1 MNSKEGVIAETGVI
15 RKEVRLGLILIKWAG
30 GRGGRT
36 SQTYLQILCFTK
48 QPSHSEKRFSTG
60 QYRPIGLKN
69 TLGQWRQR
77 SVGVVKL
84 LGRVR
89 LLRPHGLWPARLLC
103 PWDSPGLPFPSPGDL
118 PDPGIEAGS
127 SALQAD
133 CLSTELRGKRSTKG
147 FTGLRNHWQFSSRK
161 VRILLKI

>member
-69 TLGQWRQR
+69 TLGQWMQR

-84 LGRVR
+84 LGHVR

-103 PWDSPGLPFPSPGDL
+103 PWDSPGKNTGVGCHSLLQGIFLTQELNPGLLHCRQTLYWLSYKGSPKH
-118 PDPGIEAGS
+118 
-127 SALQAD
+127 
-133 CLSTELRGKRSTKG
+133 T
-147 FTGLRNHWQFSSRK
+147 
-161 VRILLKI
+161 